1 MSDKDWLQ
9 NKWRPISAMVYLGI
23 CIFDFVIFPMLWALF
38 LVLTDSA
45 EKSMMWDPLTL
56 KGAGLFHIS
65 FGAILGVSAFT
76 RGQEKVAKV
85 NSSRYSDENK
95 TE

>member
-1 MSDKDWLQ
+1 MNNSWLQ
-9 NKWRPISAMVYLGI
+9 NKWRPISAMVYLAI
-23 CIFDFVIFPMLWALF
+23 CVFDFVIFPMLWALF

-56 KGAGLFHIS
+56 KGSGLFHIS

-85 NSSRYSDENK
+85 NSSRYNDEETK
-95 TE
+95 SE